1 MAFDGLTIKAIVNEL
16 NENVKDARFFKIAEP
31 EKDELL
37 ITIKTKSSQRKLLI
51 SASATLPLIYFTD
64 KSRTSPL
71 TAPNFCMLLRKYIAN
86 AKIVSIKQPSL
97 ERIIDIEL
105 EHYNDLGDLCR
116 KHLIIELMGKHS
128 NIIFTDDKNMI
139 VDSIKHIGA
148 NVSSVREVLPGR
160 DYFIAG
166 ANDKLNPFEV
176 DEEKFVNTVM
186 EKPLSISKAIYTS
199 ITGFSPLIANEIAF
213 RAGLDADMSVSAL
226 DDVDKRHLY
235 NIFSHIVEDIA
246 NNDYKL
252 CIVFD
257 DDGSPLEYSV
267 IELSMY
273 KDKKVEY
280 YDSVSALLED
290 FYAKKESSTRIR
302 QRSSDLRQIVQSALN
317 KNNKKYDLQLLQL
330 KDTQKRDKFRI
341 YGELLTTYG
350 YNIEAGVKSAKVLN
364 YYTDEEI
371 NIPLDS
377 DLSAID
383 NAKKYF
389 EKYAKLKRTY
399 EALTEITVSTKEE
412 IDHLESIKCALDLAE
427 NEEDLKELKEE
438 LISSGYIRRKAKDK
452 AAKINI
458 KPLHYISS
466 DGYDIYVGKNN
477 LQNEYVTFKL
487 ADNGD
492 WWFHA
497 KSVPGSHVIVKAAGK
512 ELPDRTYEEAGRLA
526 AYYSK
531 SRGNDKVDIDYLLKK
546 NIKKPAG
553 GKPGFVIYHT
563 NFSLTIDS
571 NIGNIKMVE

>member
-16 NENVKDARFFKIAEP
+16 NQNTKEARFFKIAEP

-37 ITIKTKSSQRKLLI
+37 ITIKTKNGQRKLLI
-51 SASATLPLIYFTD
+51 SASATLPLIYFTE

-86 AKIVSIKQPSL
+86 AKIISISQPSL

-116 KHLIIELMGKHS
+116 KHLIVELMGKHS

-176 DEEKFVNTVM
+176 DEDSFVNIVC
-186 EKPLSISKAIYTS
+186 EKPLNISKAIYTS
-199 ITGFSPLIANEIAF
+199 ITGFSPLIANEIAY
-213 RAGLDADMSVSAL
+213 RAGLDADMPVSAL
-226 DDVDKRHLY
+226 KDVDKMHLY
-235 NIFSHIVEDIA
+235 NIFSHIVDDLR

-252 CIVFD
+252 CVVFD
-257 DDGSPLEYSV
+257 EDASPLEYSV

-273 KDKKVEY
+273 KDKRIEY
-280 YDSVSALLED
+280 YDSISELLED

-302 QRSSDLRQIVQSALN
+302 QRSSDLRQIVQTALN

-330 KDTQKRDKFRI
+330 KDTEKRDKFRI

-364 YYTDEEI
+364 YYSNEEI
-371 NIPLDS
+371 NIPLDP

-389 EKYAKLKRTY
+389 DKYAKLKRTY
-399 EALTEITVSTKEE
+399 EALTEIIVSTKEE
-412 IDHLESIKCALDLAE
+412 IDHLESVKCALDLAE

-487 ADNGD
+487 AEGGD

-497 KSVPGSHVIVKAAGK
+497 KGVPGSHVIVKAAGK
-512 ELPDRTYEEAGRLA
+512 ELPDKTYEEAGRLA

-531 SRGNDKVDIDYLLKK
+531 SRGNDKVDIDYSLKK

-553 GKPGFVIYHT
+553 KKPGFVIYHT
-563 NFSLTIDS
+563 NYSLTIDS
-571 NIGNIKMVE
+571 NIDGIKLCE